1 MAASRSE
8 GTWQHLIPA
17 AAEGQW
23 HTRTF
28 ALDAL
33 LSFAYNS
40 EDADSTKVLMWNN
53 NELRACCFS
62 ALAEGRPA
70 DVREAAF
77 SLLRSLAFADENKA
91 QMWANEECQA
101 IWCIAGGLSE
111 LVALKMEGHHTG
123 HRRKSRMLKK
133 LQFFLRFAMRS
144 TIAEA
149 CSGMLL

>member
-1 MAASRSE
+1 MAASLSE

-101 IWCIAGGLSE
+101 IWCIAGGLSCE
-111 LVALKMEGHHTG
+111 SSALGACGATLFCE
-123 HRRKSRMLKK
+123 RRRATCLRMGDV
-133 LQFFLRFAMRS
+133 S
-144 TIAEA
+144 VV
-149 CSGMLL
+149 LLCGCRCERGR